1 MKKKRRYIVFD
12 DNMGVFLG
20 TYNGYDLG
28 MEDDGRVYACFAAN
42 NPFGLTNCS
51 SFKSERAASH
61 YINDMFPPRKQ
72 RNLNIGEVETETE
85 FPTVVDL
92 IKSGY
97 EDQTFDM
104 IDGLVA
110 EGSQLIH

>member
-1 MKKKRRYIVFD
+1 MKKIRYIITD

-42 NPFGLTNCS
+42 NPFGVTNVC
-51 SFKSERAASH
+51 SFKTERTARN
-61 YINDMFPPRKQ
+61 YITDMFPPKKQ
-72 RNLNIGEVETETE
+72 RQLSTLTVETETE

-92 IKSGY
+92 IKSGHG
-97 EDQTFDM
+97 DQTFDM

>member
-1 MKKKRRYIVFD
+1 MKKKRRYIISD

-28 MEDDGRVYACFAAN
+28 MEDDGRIYACFAAN
-42 NPFGLTNCS
+42 NPFGLTNCA
-51 SFKSERAASH
+51 SFKTEPAAHH
-61 YINDMFPPRKQ
+61 YITDMFPPRKA
-72 RNLNIGEVETETE
+72 RNLKTFVVETDTE

-92 IKSGY
+92 IKSGHS
-97 EDQTFDM
+97 DKTFDM

>member
-1 MKKKRRYIVFD
+1 MP
-12 DNMGVFLG
+12 
-20 TYNGYDLG
+20 
-28 MEDDGRVYACFAAN
+28 N

-51 SFKSERAASH
+51 SFKTERAASH

-72 RNLNIGEVETETE
+72 KNLNIGEVETDTE

-92 IKSGY
+92 IKSGF

>member
-1 MKKKRRYIVFD
+1 MKKKRRFIIFD

-42 NPFGLTNCS
+42 NPFGLTNCA
-51 SFKSERAASH
+51 SFKTDVAASH

-72 RNLNIGEVETETE
+72 KNLNLGEV
-85 FPTVVDL
+85 PTVVDL
-92 IKSGY
+92 IKAGFG
-97 EDQTFDM
+97 DQTYDM

>member
-1 MKKKRRYIVFD
+1 
-12 DNMGVFLG
+12 MGVFLG

-42 NPFGLTNCS
+42 NPFGLTTAC
-51 SFKSERAASH
+51 SFKTERTAQN
-61 YINDMFPPRKQ
+61 YITDLFPPKKQ
-72 RNLNIGEVETETE
+72 RQLSTLTVETETE

-92 IKSGY
+92 IKSGHG
-97 EDQTFDM
+97 DITFDM